1 MRIPWQLGI
10 SELKDGIVAAMSKLF
25 ISHSSRDDGFVRE
38 LRAALVDHG
47 QAGWIDSRELRGGD
61 PLWMEIQR
69 AIEAASA
76 FAVVVSTDS
85 LQSKWVGSELRHA
98 LELREERGKDKFPVI
113 PLSLN
118 GTKLGVLE
126 EFFGEEPV
134 YIPVTSDAGGVE
146 AAMNAILVALGKRDP
161 ADVASTPQP
170 KAEPLEELVLELTD
184 LKFHEQDG
192 VRRASARARLVYEP
206 STPGQ
211 DSVHSVKAW
220 RLIAPIGPIEA
231 EDLRWYLEKYAIWP
245 TTYDQARAHKVEAD
259 LVKWGQL
266 LHEAA
271 MPLVHTANVMQA
283 WAKISDHAGR
293 RFSVHVDAT
302 LEAAAPGAE
311 APEADVKTAKEVA
324 TTLLGLPWELLHNGK
339 SFLFQGAKPTRVRR
353 RLPGTEG
360 FGVPVVAT
368 PICILFVA
376 PRPEDDACHYFDH
389 RSSALPLVEAM
400 EALPGL
406 VKLHVLSPPTLP
418 ALREEL
424 DRARGAR
431 EPYHVVHFDGHGVYD
446 PTVGLGGLCFELPE
460 DIGKPE
466 KRRHVVVYTKD
477 STEHGTGLE
486 SLLRDHRIPLVFLDA
501 CQTAQAEQASE
512 SVASELLKVGV
523 ASVVAMS
530 HSVLVETAR
539 RFVEAFYAA
548 LAGGDAWATPCWQ
561 ASARSRTTPSAAA
574 SSARVRCGSR
584 TGSCPCS
591 SRRRRT
597 PSSSDRGPRSRR

>member
-1 MRIPWQLGI
+1 M
-10 SELKDGIVAAMSKLF
+10 
-25 ISHSSRDDGFVRE
+25 
-38 LRAALVDHG
+38 
-47 QAGWIDSRELRGGD
+47 
-61 PLWMEIQR
+61 
-69 AIEAASA
+69 
-76 FAVVVSTDS
+76 
-85 LQSKWVGSELRHA
+85 
-98 LELREERGKDKFPVI
+98 
-113 PLSLN
+113 
-118 GTKLGVLE
+118 LE

-161 ADVASTPQP
+161 ADVAPTPQP

-206 STPGQ
+206 ATPGQ
-211 DSVHSVKAW
+211 PDVHSAQNW
-220 RLIAPIGPIEA
+220 RFVAPIGPIEA
-231 EDLRWYLEKYAIWP
+231 EDLRWYLEKYAVWP
-245 TTYDQARAHKVEAD
+245 TTYDQDRARKVEAD

-283 WAKISDHAGR
+283 WAKIGDHAGR

-302 LEAAAPGAE
+302 LEAG

-339 SFLFQGAKPTRVRR
+339 SFLFQGAQPTRVRR

-368 PICILFVA
+368 PIRILFVA

-424 DRARGAR
+424 DRARDAR

-512 SVASELLKVGV
+512 SVAAELLKVGV

-530 HSVLVETAR
+530 HSVLVETAPVR
-539 RFVEAFYAA
+539 RGVLQGIGRRANAS
-548 LAGGDAWATPCWQ
+548 ATPCSQ
-561 ASARSRTTPSAAA
+561 VSVRLKDDTFRG
-574 SSARVRCGSR
+574 RVFGGVRCDSR
-584 TGSCPCS
+584 IGSCPCS

-597 PSSSDRGPRSRR
+597 RSSSGPRPRCRRWRTSVPRRRPPR